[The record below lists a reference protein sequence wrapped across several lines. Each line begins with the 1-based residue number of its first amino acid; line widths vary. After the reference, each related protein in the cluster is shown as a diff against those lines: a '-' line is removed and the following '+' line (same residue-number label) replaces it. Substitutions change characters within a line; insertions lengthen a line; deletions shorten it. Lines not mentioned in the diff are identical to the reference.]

1 MYFCEIIILF
11 CAINFNYNTNIICF
25 YKIEQIIIFM
35 NKLLSFTLSFII
47 CLSYF
52 LSCKESK
59 KISELT
65 NNIIKKDSS
74 SLEAIDDG
82 LTNERLTLIQ
92 IPTFKDKEV
101 QQYVIDYDTY
111 VKEYIQAIKSKDIPR
126 LTSLG
131 LKAEEWTK
139 KEQFISK
146 KLVSDSNELKKYK
159 NYIQGLTNDLEA
171 AINEK

>member
-35 NKLLSFTLSFII
+35 NKLLSFTLSSII

-52 LSCKESK
+52 ISCKESK
-59 KISELT
+59 KNSELT

-74 SLEAIDDG
+74 SLETING
-82 LTNERLTLIQ
+82 LTNERSTLIQ
-92 IPTFKDKEV
+92 IPIFKDTEV
-101 QQYVIDYDTY
+101 QQYVIDYDAY
-111 VKEYIQAIKSKDIPR
+111 VKEYIEAIKSKDIPR

-131 LKAEEWTK
+131 LKAKEWTK

-146 KLVSDSNELKKYK
+146 KLVTDSNELKKYK

>member
-25 YKIEQIIIFM
+25 SKIEKIIIFM

-52 LSCKESK
+52 TSCKESK

-74 SLEAIDDG
+74 SLETING
-82 LTNERLTLIQ
+82 LTNERSTLIQ
-92 IPTFKDKEV
+92 IPIFKDKEV
-101 QQYVIDYDTY
+101 QQYVIDYDAY
-111 VKEYIQAIKSKDIPR
+111 VKEYIKAIKSKDIPR

-131 LKAEEWTK
+131 LKAKEWTK

-146 KLVSDSNELKKYK
+146 KLVTDSNELKKYN
-159 NYIQGLTNDLEA
+159 NYILGLTNDLEA